1 MALTIVDEPYNWVV
15 RGQKIMLIAS
25 STETAQQGFRY
36 GLVITIDAKTY
47 QFYLTPAP
55 DGNMY
60 FDIAPLVDDMR
71 NQQYHFATNNTVDDL
86 SKYMLSAAI
95 TEWWLVSVPGSGLV
109 LTENPGSE
117 VTTSGR
123 IVINGYYQVYDGY
136 KPNPEFGTDRIK
148 YVLEFSPNYAM
159 SDRLITTH
167 SWYLSNTWGAGNP
180 TNAGVVWI
188 PSFENDYGTLS
199 IPGNAT
205 YMFNNLVDNM
215 RIVLYKADGS
225 TLTDTISLSGYDI
238 EALPVYPGNLND
250 WSGLTVR
257 PNENDTPGW
266 RYYEVFLRTGGT
278 QSSIKYRFYNAALY
292 GQKDCQ
298 NDKIRIGWVNSR
310 GGWDYF
316 NFIKKSEMTDEI
328 ERKKYRKVL
337 FNGTTSVF
345 DKEDRGLVER
355 RNLVQ
360 QVLTVTSDY
369 IQEGEFLFLR
379 SLLVSNQVVWL
390 TTDFGGN
397 NIALPVN
404 LDDTS
409 YTERKTRDGKL
420 YNVSFKVRMANEY
433 WT

>member
-1 MALTIVDEPYNWVV
+1 MALTIIDEPFNWVV
-15 RGQKIMLIAS
+15 RGQKIMLIADS
-25 STETAQQGFRY
+25 DETAQPGFRY
-36 GLVITIDAKTY
+36 GLAITIDAKTY
-47 QFYLTPAP
+47 NFYLAPAP

-60 FDIAPLVDDMR
+60 FDIAPLVDDLR
-71 NQQYHFATNNTVDDL
+71 NEQHHFHYGFGIDDQ
-86 SKYMLSAAI
+86 SKYLLSASI
-95 TEWWLVSVPGSGLV
+95 TEWWLVAGV
-109 LTENPGSE
+109 LTENEGSE
-117 VTTSGR
+117 VTMTGR

-136 KPNPEFGTDRIK
+136 KPNPEVGTDRIK
-148 YVLEFSPNYAM
+148 YVLQFSKNYAM
-159 SDRLITTH
+159 SDRLYTTH
-167 SWYLSNTWGAGNP
+167 AWYLSNTWGVGNP
-180 TNAGVVWI
+180 TVDNVVWI
-188 PSFENDYGTLS
+188 PSFEDDYGTLS

-205 YMFNNLVDNM
+205 FMFNNLVDNM
-215 RIVLYKADGS
+215 RMVLYKANG
-225 TLTDTISLSGYDI
+225 TTVNDTIALSGFGI
-238 EALPVYPGNLND
+238 ETLGVYPGNLND
-250 WSGLTVR
+250 WAGINCK
-257 PNENDTPGW
+257 PNQTANPDW
-266 RYYEVFLRTGGT
+266 RFYEVFLRTGTT
-278 QSSIKYRFYNAALY
+278 QSSVKYRFYNAAVY
-292 GQKDCQ
+292 GQKDCL
-298 NDKIRIGWVNSR
+298 NDKIRLGWVNSR

-345 DKEDRGLVER
+345 DKEDRGLFER

-404 LDDTS
+404 LDETN
-409 YTERKTRDGKL
+409 YIERKTRDGKQ

>member
-36 GLVITIDAKTY
+36 GLVIKIDAKTY

-86 SKYMLSAAI
+86 SKYTLTATI
-95 TEWWLVSVPGSGLV
+95 TEWWLVDGV
-109 LTENPGSE
+109 LTENEEGSE
-117 VTTSGR
+117 VTMSGR

-136 KPNPEFGTDRIK
+136 KPNPEVGTDRIK

-167 SWYLSNTWGAGNP
+167 SWYLSNTWNAGNP
-180 TNAGVVWI
+180 INNGVVWI

-205 YMFNNLVDNM
+205 YMYNNLVDNM
-215 RIVLYKADGS
+215 RIVLYKANG
-225 TLTDTISLSGYDI
+225 TQVNDTINLSGYDI

-250 WSGLTVR
+250 WAGINCK
-257 PNENDTPGW
+257 PNQTTNPDW
-266 RYYEVFLRTGGT
+266 RYYEVFLRTGTT
-278 QSSIKYRFYNAALY
+278 QSSIKYRFYNAAVY

-298 NDKIRIGWVNSR
+298 NDKIRLGFVNSR

-404 LDDTS
+404 LDDTN
-409 YTERKTRDGKL
+409 YTERKTRDGKQ

>member
-1 MALTIVDEPYNWVV
+1 MALTIIDEPFNWVV
-15 RGQKIMLIAS
+15 RGQKIMLIANS
-25 STETAQQGFRY
+25 DETAQTGFRY
-36 GLVITIDAKTY
+36 GLAITIDAKTY
-47 QFYLTPAP
+47 NFYLAPAP

-60 FDIAPLVDDMR
+60 FDIAPLVDDLR
-71 NQQYHFATNNTVDDL
+71 NQAYHFDTNDTTDDE
-86 SKYMLSAAI
+86 SKYVLSAAI
-95 TEWWLVSVPGSGLV
+95 TEWWLVAGV
-109 LTENPGSE
+109 LTENEGSE
-117 VTTSGR
+117 VTTTGR

-136 KPNPEFGTDRIK
+136 KPNPEVGTDRIK
-148 YVLEFSPNYAM
+148 YVLQFSKNYAM
-159 SDRLITTH
+159 SDRLYTTH
-167 SWYLSNTWGAGNP
+167 AWYLSNTWGVGNP
-180 TNAGVVWI
+180 TVDNVVWI
-188 PSFENDYGTLS
+188 PSFEDDYGTLS
-199 IPGNAT
+199 IPGNDT
-205 YMFNNLVDNM
+205 FMFNNLVDNM
-215 RIVLYKADGS
+215 RMVLYKANGTTVS
-225 TLTDTISLSGYDI
+225 DTINLNAYDI

-250 WSGLTVR
+250 WAGINCK
-257 PNENDTPGW
+257 PNQTANPDW
-266 RYYEVFLRTGGT
+266 RFYEVFLRTGTT
-278 QSSIKYRFYNAALY
+278 QSSVKYRFYNAAVY

-345 DKEDRGLVER
+345 GKEDRGLVER

-390 TTDFGGN
+390 TTDFGGV